1 MVVRSYELLS
11 VERTDHVATI
21 TLNRPEKLNALNP
34 PLVAEFHAALD
45 EIASE
50 EDIRVV
56 IVTGAGRGFCSGADV
71 NRQLESLQGTADPAP
86 EGPGITAL
94 APHLQRIPQPV
105 IAAINGVSAGA
116 GFGVALASVTS
127 ASPLKQPGSPASS
140 SSARW
145 SRIRAPHLR
154 CFGCLAR
161 GSPWKWPLP
170 AASTTRSGRWRRG
183 L

>member
-11 VERTDHVATI
+11 VERTGHVAII

-71 NRQLESLQGTADPAP
+71 NRQLESLQ
-86 EGPGITAL
+86 ERL
-94 APHLQRIPQPV
+94 IPPLK
-105 IAAINGVSAGA
+105 AR
-116 GFGVALASVTS
+116 ASRRWLRTYS
-127 ASPLKQPGSPASS
+127 AS
-140 SSARW
+140 R
-145 SRIRAPHLR
+145 SR
-154 CFGCLAR
+154 
-161 GSPWKWPLP
+161 
-170 AASTTRSGRWRRG
+170 
-183 L
+183 

>member
-11 VERTDHVATI
+11 VERTGHVATI

-71 NRQLESLQGTADPAP
+71 NRQLESLQGTADPA
-86 EGPGITAL
+86 L
-94 APHLQRIPQPV
+94 KAP
-105 IAAINGVSAGA
+105 VSRRW
-116 GFGVALASVTS
+116 LRTYSV
-127 ASPLKQPGSPASS
+127 
-140 SSARW
+140 
-145 SRIRAPHLR
+145 SRNR
-154 CFGCLAR
+154 
-161 GSPWKWPLP
+161 
-170 AASTTRSGRWRRG
+170 
-183 L
+183 